1 MFFRNNRIYKIDKN
15 GNKKRIFFVLG
26 LKITFKGKNS
36 TVTIHE
42 PIGKFYRC
50 KISCGNNN
58 NITIG
63 PSKYRIKKLRILGE
77 GDNSIVQI
85 GDNLSVMNSCEIVFR
100 PEKNLHVT
108 IGDDCMFAS
117 RILIRATDGHTV
129 KSKATGKTL
138 NYGKPVE
145 IGNHVWIG
153 NDVTILKG
161 SKIPDNSVVAA
172 TATVTRAFT
181 EPNAIYA
188 GVPAKLVKTGI
199 DWARE
204 APGQEKS

>member
-36 TVTIHE
+36 TITIKE
-42 PIGKFYRC
+42 PFPNFFRC
-50 KISCGNNN
+50 KISCGDNC
-58 NITIG
+58 NISIG
-63 PSKYRIKKLRILGE
+63 TSKFRMKKLRILANGK
-77 GDNSIVQI
+77 NSNITI
-85 GDNLSVMNSCEIVFR
+85 GDNISIRNTCEIVAR
-100 PEKNLHVT
+100 PENNLSVK

-199 DWARE
+199 DWSRE
-204 APGQEKS
+204 VPGESLV

>member
-26 LKITFKGKNS
+26 LGISFRGKNS
-36 TVTIHE
+36 TITIKE
-42 PIGKFYRC
+42 PFPKFLRC
-50 KISCGNNN
+50 KISCGNNC
-58 NITIG
+58 NIMIG
-63 PSKYRIKKLRILGE
+63 SSTFGIKKLRILADGE
-77 GDNSIVQI
+77 NSNIII
-85 GDNLSVMNSCEIVFR
+85 GDNLATRNTCEIVAR
-100 PEKNLHVT
+100 PENNLSVK

-117 RILIRATDGHTV
+117 RILIRPTDGHTV

-138 NYGKPVE
+138 NYGEPIE

-172 TATVTRAFT
+172 TATVTRTFT
-181 EPNAIYA
+181 EQNAIYA

-199 DWARE
+199 DWSRE
-204 APGQEKS
+204 VPGESLV